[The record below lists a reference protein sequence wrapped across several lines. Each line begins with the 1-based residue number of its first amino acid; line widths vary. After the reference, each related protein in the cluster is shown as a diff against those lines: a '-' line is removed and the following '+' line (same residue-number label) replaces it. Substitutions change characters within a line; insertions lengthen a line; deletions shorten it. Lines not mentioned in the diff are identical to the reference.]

1 MEAERKMPSN
11 LSWLAMRIRP
21 QLRLALVISQT
32 SEAIS
37 AGVLFAGVPEDS
49 SSSIWCSQR

>member
-1 MEAERKMPSN
+1 
-11 LSWLAMRIRP
+11 MRMRP

-37 AGVLFAGVPEDS
+37 VGVLFVAVLEGV
-49 SSSIWCSQR
+49 